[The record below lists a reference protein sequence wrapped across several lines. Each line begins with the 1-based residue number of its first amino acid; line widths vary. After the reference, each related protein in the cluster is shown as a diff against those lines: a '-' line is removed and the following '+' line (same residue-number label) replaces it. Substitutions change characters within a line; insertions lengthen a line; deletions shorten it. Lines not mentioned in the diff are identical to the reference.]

1 MIINALNSGAFT
13 FMADFED
20 SSAPTWDNSM
30 EGQIN
35 LSDAIN
41 RTIDFVNE
49 KGKPILLMK
58 KRLFCWFVQEDFIYL
73 KNILKLMVKELPDR
87 LPILG
92 FIFSEMQKTSGK
104 WKWTLFLSPEIR
116 TL

>member
-1 MIINALNSGAFT
+1 
-13 FMADFED
+13 
-20 SSAPTWDNSM
+20 M

-49 KGKPILLMK
+49 KGKAYTLNEKTAVLLV
-58 KRLFCWFVQEDFIYL
+58 RPRGLH
-73 KNILKLMVKELPDR
+73 LPEKHIEINGER
-87 LPILG
+87 ASGSLPILE

>member
-1 MIINALNSGAFT
+1 MIINALNSGALT

-20 SSAPTWDNSM
+20 SSSPTWQNCM

-49 KGKPILLMK
+49 GGKAYKLNEKTAVLLVRPRGLHLPEKHIKINGEEASGSLTDFGIYFFRNAKSCWKRKWPILLSSK
-58 KRLFCWFVQEDFIYL
+58 
-73 KNILKLMVKELPDR
+73 
-87 LPILG
+87 
-92 FIFSEMQKTSGK
+92 
-104 WKWTLFLSPEIR
+104 IR